1 MTPVAQYARRFFVT
15 GRVQGVGFRW
25 FVQEAAERL
34 GLVGFVRNLEDGRV
48 EVFAEGDADTLGA
61 LQDKLQQGPGPSR
74 VDAVKVSEAAAAGC
88 FTGFHIRHGERVI
101 G

>member
-1 MTPVAQYARRFFVT
+1 MT

-34 GLVGFVRNLEDGRV
+34 GLVGFVRNMEDGRV
-48 EVFAEGDADTLGA
+48 EVFAEGEADTLAA
-61 LQDKLQQGPGPSR
+61 LQEKLRQGPGLSR
-74 VDAVKVSEAAAAGC
+74 VEAVKASEAIPSGRY
-88 FTGFHIRHGERVI
+88 TGFHIQHGEQVI